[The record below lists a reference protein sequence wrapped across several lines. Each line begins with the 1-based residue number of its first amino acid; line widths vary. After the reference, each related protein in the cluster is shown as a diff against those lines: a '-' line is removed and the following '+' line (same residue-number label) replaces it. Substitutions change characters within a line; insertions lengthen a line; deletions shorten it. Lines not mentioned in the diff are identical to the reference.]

1 MGKSKFDKSCSVCQ
15 SAYKYCSGCSDYASY
30 PRWMESFCSD
40 NCRKIFN
47 IYMMHKAGVKN
58 NAEAKAELLK
68 CDLSKKDQFDD
79 TFKKS
84 IESILADPTKAV
96 KAPKVDLVEE
106 PAQIEEPKVEEVNIE
121 ESKKEDVKVEEVKQ
135 AEEEKAEEEPAST
148 TQSQTRSKNKFSGYK
163 KATSKK

>member
-30 PRWMESFCSD
+30 PRWMQSFCSD

-58 NAEAKAELLK
+58 NAEAKVELLK

-84 IESILADPTKAV
+84 IESILADPAKAV
-96 KAPKVDLVEE
+96 KSPKVGLVEE
-106 PAQIEEPKVEEVNIE
+106 PAQIEEPKAEEENIE
-121 ESKKEDVKVEEVKQ
+121 EQKNEDVKVEVEN
-135 AEEEKAEEEPAST
+135 AEEEPAFT

-163 KATSKK
+163 KATSKKQI